1 MSPRH
6 LAAFG
11 APLKAGGHRPYAADM
26 NDTSEGGGG
35 IARRKADHIDAVLSG
50 GVGFDGL
57 TTGLEA
63 VRFAHCAL
71 PELSMADID
80 LSARLFGRP
89 VRLPF
94 LISSM
99 TGGPARAAGINETLA
114 EAAEAAGVA
123 LAVGSQRIALEARG
137 GVGLG
142 GDLRRRC
149 PSVPLIGNLGAAQLR
164 GADAADLARAG
175 LDMIGADGLFVHLNP
190 LQEAVQSG
198 GDTDWRGVLAGIER
212 LTRAGLPVAVKEV
225 GFGLSAA
232 VVRRLAGAGVGVI
245 DVAGAGGTNWARVE
259 GVRGGAL
266 GTVAEAFAD
275 WGVPTAQA
283 VADARAAAPEATI
296 IASGGLRDGVDAAKA
311 IRLGADLAGYAGA
324 VLDAAT
330 RGAEAVTDWFA
341 AREAELRAA
350 CLCTGSADLAALRG
364 APLL

>member
-1 MSPRH
+1 MDRDEAS
-6 LAAFG
+6 
-11 APLKAGGHRPYAADM
+11 GGD
-26 NDTSEGGGG
+26 

-57 TTGLEA
+57 TTGFEA

-71 PELSMADID
+71 PELAMADID
-80 LSARLFGRP
+80 LSASLFGRP
-89 VRLPF
+89 MRLPF

-137 GVGLG
+137 GVGFAAS
-142 GDLRRRC
+142 LRDRC
-149 PSVPLIGNLGAAQLR
+149 PTVPLIGNLGAAQLR
-164 GADAADLARAG
+164 GAAAAERARAS

-190 LQEAVQSG
+190 LQEAVQPG
-198 GDTDWRGVLAGIER
+198 GDTDWRGVLAAIEG
-212 LTRAGLPVAVKEV
+212 LARAGLPVAVKEV
-225 GFGLSAA
+225 GFGLSGA
-232 VVRRLAGAGVGVI
+232 VVRQLVDAGVTVI

-259 GVRGGAL
+259 GARGGAASE
-266 GTVAEAFAD
+266 VAEAFAG
-275 WGVPTAQA
+275 WGVPTVRA
-283 VADARAAAPEATI
+283 VAEARAAAPDAVI
-296 IASGGLRDGVDAAKA
+296 VASGGLSDGVEAAKA
-311 IRLGADLAGYAGA
+311 VRLGADLAGYAGA

-341 AREAELRAA
+341 MREAELRAA

-364 APLL
+364 AALL